1 MPRDG
6 VDGYRAGVVARYE
19 RFYLGDTM
27 VVAIVG
33 NRSTD
38 DEIVGRIGN
47 DDDETD

>member
-19 RFYLGDTM
+19 RLCFGDATILS
-27 VVAIVG
+27 IVG
-33 NRSTD
+33 NRSAD
-38 DEIVGRIGN
+38 DDIVGRIGD